1 MPPLGDLDPTFSGDG
16 RQTTNFSPGT
26 REGSERRRDSKRR
39 QDRRVGHTP
48 VADDDFAVA
57 RYNPNGTLDTT
68 FSGDGKQTT
77 DFGGYEQANAVAIQS
92 NGKIVVV
99 GYSANNSTTQGAAF
113 ALARYN
119 PNGSLDTSFSGD
131 GKQAIGSDFDSATAV
146 AIQANG
152 KIVAV
157 GICCGYHGGEDFAIA
172 RFNLNGSLDPTFG
185 FQTTSFRDSNG
196 ANAVAIQPNGK
207 IVVAGDTTSDI
218 FRAPYNYALA
228 RYNTNGTLDTTFS
241 GDGKQATSIRGQ
253 ANGVAIQSSGKI
265 VVVGN
270 ATIARYNTNGSRDT
284 SFSGDGGADFNGG
297 ANAVVLQAN
306 GRIVVVGGGTIAR
319 YNTDGSRDTSF
330 SGDGSADFSG
340 SANAVVLQANGR
352 IVVAGVA
359 SGAGGPSDTDFVLAR
374 YLGG

>member
-1 MPPLGDLDPTFSGDG
+1 M
-16 RQTTNFSPGT
+16 
-26 REGSERRRDSKRR
+26 
-39 QDRRVGHTP
+39 VGHTP

-77 DFGGYEQANAVAIQS
+77 DFGGYEQANAVAIQL

-253 ANGVAIQSSGKI
+253 ANGVGHSVERKDRRGRQRPRSPATTRTVRVTRASRETEVPTSAAARTRWSFRRTAGSSWSAAARSPATTRTVRVTRASRETEVPTSTAARTRWSFRRTAGSSWLASPADLEAPATPTSSSPAIW
-265 VVVGN
+265 
-270 ATIARYNTNGSRDT
+270 
-284 SFSGDGGADFNGG
+284 
-297 ANAVVLQAN
+297 
-306 GRIVVVGGGTIAR
+306 
-319 YNTDGSRDTSF
+319 
-330 SGDGSADFSG
+330 
-340 SANAVVLQANGR
+340 
-352 IVVAGVA
+352 GVDQ
-359 SGAGGPSDTDFVLAR
+359 GAGCPCLGTPSKLPGSPSRRCCRRNVEIA
-374 YLGG
+374 

>member
-1 MPPLGDLDPTFSGDG
+1 M
-16 RQTTNFSPGT
+16 
-26 REGSERRRDSKRR
+26 
-39 QDRRVGHTP
+39 VGHAP
-48 VADDDFAVA
+48 GADDDFAVA

-228 RYNTNGTLDTTFS
+228 RYNTNGTLDPSFS

-284 SFSGDGGADFNGG
+284 SFAGDGSADFSGG
-297 ANAVVLQAN
+297 ANAVAIQAN

-319 YNTDGSRDTSF
+319 YNTNGSRDTSF
-330 SGDGSADFSG
+330 SGDGSADFDG
-340 SANAVVLQANGR
+340 GANGVALQANGR
-352 IVVAGVA
+352 IVVAGIA
-359 SGAGGPSDTDFVLAR
+359 SGPGGPSDTVFALAR